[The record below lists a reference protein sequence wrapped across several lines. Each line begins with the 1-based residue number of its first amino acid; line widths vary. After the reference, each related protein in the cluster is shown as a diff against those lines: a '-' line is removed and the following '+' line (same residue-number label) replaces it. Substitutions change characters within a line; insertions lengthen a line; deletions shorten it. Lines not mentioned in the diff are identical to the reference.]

1 MPGRWRPST
10 VRRPAG
16 SPSSYDGIVNAT
28 EPTVLWRLFHPRGRH
43 ARAVLLPGEPPLT
56 LMFFVDDVMDRA
68 ENFEA
73 MEIALFRSDEVRR
86 SLLGDGWKDD
96 E

>member
-1 MPGRWRPST
+1 M
-10 VRRPAG
+10 
-16 SPSSYDGIVNAT
+16 
-28 EPTVLWRLFHPRGRH
+28 LWRLFHPRGRH
-43 ARAVLLPGEPPLT
+43 ARAVLLPGAPPVT